1 MIERPESE
9 MKRASLRRLLLW
21 TCAFSMMTPAAAHAY
36 IDPLSGSLVLQAVL
50 AGVLGAAMTM
60 GRIGSL
66 MRDAL
71 GRFWR
76 RLTG

>member
-1 MIERPESE
+1 MIERPKSE
-9 MKRASLRRLLLW
+9 MKRVSLTRLLLW
-21 TCAFSMMTPAAAHAY
+21 TCAICMLTPAAAHAY

-60 GRIGSL
+60 GRIGSM

>member
-1 MIERPESE
+1 MPERRKTE
-9 MKRASLRRLLLW
+9 MRRVSMTRLFLW
-21 TCAFSMMTPAAAHAY
+21 TCAVSMLTPAAAHAY

-60 GRIGSL
+60 GRIGSV

>member
-1 MIERPESE
+1 MPERRKKE
-9 MKRASLRRLLLW
+9 MRRISMRLFLW
-21 TCAFSMMTPAAAHAY
+21 TCALSMLTPAAAHAY

-60 GRIGSL
+60 GRIGSM

>member
-1 MIERPESE
+1 MLEPRKKE
-9 MKRASLRRLLLW
+9 MRRISMTRLFLW
-21 TCAFSMMTPAAAHAY
+21 TCAVSMLTPTAAHAY

-60 GRIGSL
+60 GRIGSV
-66 MRDAL
+66 MRQAI
-71 GRFWR
+71 GRMWR

>member
-1 MIERPESE
+1 MIERPKSE
-9 MKRASLRRLLLW
+9 MKRVSLTRLVLW
-21 TCAFSMMTPAAAHAY
+21 TCAASMLTPAAAHAY